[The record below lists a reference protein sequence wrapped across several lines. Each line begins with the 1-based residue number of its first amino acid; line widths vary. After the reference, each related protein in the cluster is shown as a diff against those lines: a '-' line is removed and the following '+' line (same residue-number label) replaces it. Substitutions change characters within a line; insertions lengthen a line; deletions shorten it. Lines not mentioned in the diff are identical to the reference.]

1 MKKSIIIDEFKI
13 LVKKLKNDVSLLEAK
28 AKKEDKKDI
37 NAINFKIRNFIK
49 VIKSLEN
56 YENDEINKSD
66 DVKDL
71 DGIGKGTLTR
81 IDEILN
87 NGLLAEG
94 HQEISN
100 DDTKITKRIED
111 LLTVTG
117 IGPARAAELNNEGI
131 TLENLLDEYKKLKND
146 ETYESDILKRLTH
159 HQLIGLKYYKQF
171 QKRIPREKIIKIDT
185 KIQKLLKKYLK
196 SNKLDTIHTDIE
208 AIICGSYRRGLSE
221 SGDIDLLISSSKE
234 FDLIDFVKFLT
245 EEGLIIDHLTE
256 KGTTKFMGVCDK
268 TGGYRLDIRFI
279 PKESFGAA
287 LMYFTG
293 SKTFNTLVRTEALK
307 KGYTLEEYGLYPL
320 IKEKDKE
327 KEKDQEEQ
335 TEDKKKVKEK
345 KKVVHSHQHL
355 KGEKIPCPNEE
366 TIFDIL
372 KINKKY
378 LDPTNRDLEENIATL

>member
-56 YENDEINKSD
+56 YENDEIIKSE

-81 IDEILN
+81 IDEILT
-87 NGLLAEG
+87 NGVLAEG

-111 LLTVTG
+111 LLSVTG

-196 SNKLDTIHTDIE
+196 SNKLETIHTDIE

-327 KEKDQEEQ
+327 KDKEQEEPI
-335 TEDKKKVKEK
+335 EEKKKVKEK

>member
-13 LVKKLKNDVSLLEAK
+13 LVKKIKNDISLLEAK
-28 AKKEDKKDI
+28 GKKDDKKEI
-37 NAINFKIRNFIK
+37 SAINFKIRNFIK

-56 YENDEINKSD
+56 YDNDDITKSE
-66 DVKDL
+66 DVKEL

-81 IDEILN
+81 IDEILS

-100 DDTKITKRIED
+100 DDTKVTKRIED
-111 LLTVTG
+111 LLSVTG
-117 IGPARAAELNNEGI
+117 IGPARASELNNEGI
-131 TLENLLDEYKKLKND
+131 TLEKLLDEYKKLKND
-146 ETYESDILKRLTH
+146 ESYESDILKRLTH

-171 QKRIPREKIIKIDT
+171 QKRIPREKILKIDT

-196 SNKLDTIHTDIE
+196 SKKIDTIHIDIE

-234 FDLIDFVKFLT
+234 FNLIDFVKFLT

-279 PKESFGAA
+279 PKESFGTA

-293 SKTFNTLVRTEALK
+293 SKNFNTLVRTEALK

-320 IKEKDKE
+320 IKEKEKE
-327 KEKDQEEQ
+327 KELE
-335 TEDKKKVKEK
+335 TEDKVKLKEKDKEK
-345 KKVVHSHQHL
+345 KKVAHSHQHL

-366 TIFDIL
+366 IIFDIL

-378 LDPTNRDLEENIATL
+378 LDPTNRNLEENISTL

>member
-13 LVKKLKNDVSLLEAK
+13 LVKKLKNDISLLEAK
-28 AKKEDKKDI
+28 GKKDDKKEI
-37 NAINFKIRNFIK
+37 SAINFKIRNFIK

-56 YENDEINKSD
+56 YDNDDITKSE
-66 DVKDL
+66 DVKEL

-81 IDEILN
+81 IDEILS

-100 DDTKITKRIED
+100 DDTKVTKRIED
-111 LLTVTG
+111 LLSVTG
-117 IGPARAAELNNEGI
+117 IGPARASELNNEGI
-131 TLENLLDEYKKLKND
+131 TLEKLLDEYKKLKND
-146 ETYESDILKRLTH
+146 ESYESDILKRLTH

-171 QKRIPREKIIKIDT
+171 QKRIPREKILKIDT

-196 SNKLDTIHTDIE
+196 SKKIDTIHIDIE

-234 FDLIDFVKFLT
+234 FNLIDFVKFLT

-279 PKESFGAA
+279 PKESFGTA

-293 SKTFNTLVRTEALK
+293 SKNFNTLVRTEALK

-320 IKEKDKE
+320 IKEKEKE
-327 KEKDQEEQ
+327 KELE
-335 TEDKKKVKEK
+335 TEDKVKLKEKDKEK
-345 KKVVHSHQHL
+345 KKVAHSHQHL

-366 TIFDIL
+366 IIFDIL

-378 LDPTNRDLEENIATL
+378 LDPTNRNLEENISTL